1 MPTRTT
7 RRRVSARRERVAR
20 TRGRAMDDARHRPR
34 PRRLDD
40 DDDGWNDDGWNDD
53 EDATATDAS
62 SSYGERARERDAEAD
77 RDAVVMLVDASP
89 SMFARDATRAGGRAA
104 FSAAARACFEF
115 VRARV
120 VVAPDDVVGVCAYN
134 ARKSVG
140 GLGHPRVCEVLE
152 AEAPSAAS
160 ALALREYADGEEGA
174 RKFRERFGV
183 LSREEDGEDVDF
195 NQEEALTAGLW
206 AASHMLENGPRG
218 AGRKSV
224 YLFTNEPAPLKSGSA
239 GTKLIARAKEMAALG
254 QRIEV
259 LSLTRDG
266 KFDSSV
272 FYDAFTKEHCGAR
285 EGDNA
290 LVVVEDGSELQKEFL
305 KKSRKRRRL
314 KQTKLWLVPGKI
326 GIPVGVYALV
336 SEAKKSASILVDGKD
351 LGEIRREQIYVDADS
366 GAQIEKPTKS
376 FVEIDGKQLVFTN
389 KELAKA
395 KMMNIAGVEDK
406 KDAVGFHLVG
416 FVSAEK
422 ITRDLSLKKSH
433 FITAEDKGCAAFQ
446 GLLRACADDGKVI
459 ICAFSRSTRTA
470 FRYVALLPQLAPAL
484 GALDDAVSRLDP
496 PEGFHVFYL
505 PFRDD
510 RRRPESAVASARAP
524 LPRANEEQIAAARA
538 VVDSIRLV
546 GWHPKQTPN
555 PAIQTHYR
563 VLEMCALERNVM
575 EPVNDDT
582 EPALDEWQKVGVPAL
597 LADYDEKCF
606 GRARAIDDHHGRAQ
620 PIDTAAKRPRTS
632 DDTPSHQRARRPDPI
647 TTVLPPYAD
656 VVERVRDDSL
666 KSCVVDV
673 LKQFCAAHNLSTSG
687 SKATLLDRVDAHVRL
702 FAADALD

>member
-1 MPTRTT
+1 
-7 RRRVSARRERVAR
+7 
-20 TRGRAMDDARHRPR
+20 MDDARRR
-34 PRRLDD
+34 GRRLDD
-40 DDDGWNDDGWNDD
+40 DDDGWNDGVDD
-53 EDATATDAS
+53 DATDDAS
-62 SSYGERARERDAEAD
+62 HGERARERDAEAD

-89 SMFARDATRAGGRAA
+89 SMFARDGTRAGGRPA

-120 VVAPDDVVGVCAYN
+120 FVAPDDVVGVCAYN

-206 AASHMLENGPRG
+206 AASHMLENGPRR

-285 EGDNA
+285 EGENA
-290 LVVVEDGSELQKEFL
+290 LVVVEDGLELQREFL

-395 KMMNIAGVEDK
+395 KTMNIAGVEDK

-459 ICAFSRSTRTA
+459 ICAFSRSTRSA

-524 LPRANEEQIAAARA
+524 LPRADEEQIAAARA

-563 VLEMCALERNVM
+563 VLEMCALERNIM

-620 PIDTAAKRPRTS
+620 PTDTAAKRPHTS
-632 DDTPSHQRARRPDPI
+632 DDTPSRQRARRPDPI
-647 TTVLPPYAD
+647 TTLLPPYAD

>member
-1 MPTRTT
+1 
-7 RRRVSARRERVAR
+7 
-20 TRGRAMDDARHRPR
+20 MDDARPR
-34 PRRLDD
+34 ARRLDD
-40 DDDGWNDDGWNDD
+40 DDDGWNDGVDD
-53 EDATATDAS
+53 DATDDAS
-62 SSYGERARERDAEAD
+62 HGERARERDAEAD

-89 SMFARDATRAGGRAA
+89 SMFARDGTRAGGRPA

-206 AASHMLENGPRG
+206 AASHMLENGPRR

-285 EGDNA
+285 EGENA
-290 LVVVEDGSELQKEFL
+290 LVVVEDGSELQREFL

-395 KMMNIAGVEDK
+395 KTMNIAGVEDK

-459 ICAFSRSTRTA
+459 ICAFSRSTRSA

-524 LPRANEEQIAAARA
+524 LPRADEEQIAAARA

-563 VLEMCALERNVM
+563 VLEMCALERNIM

-620 PIDTAAKRPRTS
+620 PTDTAAKRPHTS
-632 DDTPSHQRARRPDPI
+632 DDTPSRQRARRPDPI

>member
-1 MPTRTT
+1 
-7 RRRVSARRERVAR
+7 
-20 TRGRAMDDARHRPR
+20 MDDARRR
-34 PRRLDD
+34 GRRLDD
-40 DDDGWNDDGWNDD
+40 DDDGWNDGVDD
-53 EDATATDAS
+53 DATDDAS
-62 SSYGERARERDAEAD
+62 HGERARERDAEAD

-89 SMFARDATRAGGRAA
+89 SMFARDGTRAGGRSA

-160 ALALREYADGEEGA
+160 ALAMREYADGEEGA

-206 AASHMLENGPRG
+206 AASHMLENGPRR

-285 EGDNA
+285 EGENA
-290 LVVVEDGSELQKEFL
+290 LVVVEDGLELQREFL

-395 KMMNIAGVEDK
+395 KTMNIAGVEDK

-459 ICAFSRSTRTA
+459 ICAFSRSTRSA

-524 LPRANEEQIAAARA
+524 LPRADEEQIAAARA

-563 VLEMCALERNVM
+563 VLEMCALERNIM

-620 PIDTAAKRPRTS
+620 PTDTAAKRPHTS
-632 DDTPSHQRARRPDPI
+632 DDTPSRQRARRPDPI

>member
-1 MPTRTT
+1 MD
-7 RRRVSARRERVAR
+7 
-20 TRGRAMDDARHRPR
+20 DDARRR

-40 DDDGWNDDGWNDD
+40 DDDGWNGGDGWHED
-53 EDATATDAS
+53 EDAS

-89 SMFARDATRAGGRAA
+89 SMFARDATRAGGRPA

-160 ALALREYADGEEGA
+160 ALALREYADSEEGA

-183 LSREEDGEDVDF
+183 LSREEDGEEVDF

-285 EGDNA
+285 DGDNA

-484 GALDDAVSRLDP
+484 GALEDAVSRLDP

-620 PIDTAAKRPRTS
+620 PTDTAAKRPRTS

>member
-1 MPTRTT
+1 
-7 RRRVSARRERVAR
+7 
-20 TRGRAMDDARHRPR
+20 MDDARPRPR

-89 SMFARDATRAGGRAA
+89 SMFARDGTRAGGGAA

-152 AEAPSAAS
+152 AETPSAAS
-160 ALALREYADGEEGA
+160 ALAMREYADGEEGA

-206 AASHMLENGPRG
+206 AASHMLENGPRR

-224 YLFTNEPAPLKSGSA
+224 YLFTNEPAPLKSGSV

-285 EGDNA
+285 EGENA
-290 LVVVEDGSELQKEFL
+290 LVVVEDGSELQREFL

-459 ICAFSRSTRTA
+459 ICAFSRSTRSA

-484 GALDDAVSRLDP
+484 GALEDAVSRLDP

-563 VLEMCALERNVM
+563 VLEMCALEHNVM

-702 FAADALD
+702 FAAEALD

>member
-1 MPTRTT
+1 MD
-7 RRRVSARRERVAR
+7 
-20 TRGRAMDDARHRPR
+20 DDARRR

-40 DDDGWNDDGWNDD
+40 DDDGWNGGDGWHED
-53 EDATATDAS
+53 EDAS

-89 SMFARDATRAGGRAA
+89 SMFARDATRAGGRPA

-183 LSREEDGEDVDF
+183 LSREEDGEEVDF

-206 AASHMLENGPRG
+206 AASHMLENGPRR

-285 EGDNA
+285 DGDNA

-395 KMMNIAGVEDK
+395 KTMNIAGVEDK

-620 PIDTAAKRPRTS
+620 PTDTAAKRPRTS

-666 KSCVVDV
+666 KSCIVDV

>member
-1 MPTRTT
+1 MTMHSSRP
-7 RRRVSARRERVAR
+7 
-20 TRGRAMDDARHRPR
+20 GDDD
-34 PRRLDD
+34 DD
-40 DDDGWNDDGWNDD
+40 DDDGWDDDD
-53 EDATATDAS
+53 DAVHATRDDDDDDVHA
-62 SSYGERARERDAEAD
+62 RDADAH
-77 RDAVVMLVDASP
+77 RDAVVMLIDASP
-89 SMFARDATRAGGRAA
+89 GMFERDASRVGGVGA
-104 FSAAARACFEF
+104 FAAAARACFEF
-115 VRARV
+115 VRARI
-120 VVAPDDVVGVCAYN
+120 VVAPDDVVGVVAYN
-134 ARKSVG
+134 CAKSLG
-140 GLGHPRVCEVLE
+140 GLGHPRVCEVRR
-152 AEAPSAAS
+152 AEAPNAAA
-160 ALALREYADGEEGA
+160 ALELSEYADGEAGA
-174 RKFRERFGV
+174 RKFREKFGV
-183 LSREEDGEDVDF
+183 LSREEDGEEVDF

-206 AASHMLENGPRG
+206 AASHMLENGPRR

-224 YLFTNEPAPLKSGSA
+224 YLFTNEAAPLKTGSA

-266 KFDSSV
+266 TFDSSV
-272 FYDAFTKEHCGAR
+272 FYDAFTSEHCGAR
-285 EGDNA
+285 EGEKA
-290 LVVVEDGSELQKEFL
+290 LVVVEDGSELQREFL

-376 FVEIDGKQLVFTN
+376 FVEIDGKQLVFSN

-395 KMMNIAGVEDK
+395 KTLKIAGVEDK

-459 ICAFSRSTRTA
+459 ICAFSRSTRSA

-484 GALDDAVSRLDP
+484 GAADDAVSRLDP

-510 RRRPESAVASARAP
+510 TRRPESAVASARAP
-524 LPRANEEQIAAARA
+524 LPRATEEKIAAARA

-606 GRARAIDDHHGRAQ
+606 GLARAIDDHHGHAQ
-620 PIDTAAKRPRTS
+620 PTDTSAKRPRT
-632 DDTPSHQRARRPDPI
+632 DGDTPTDTPTRQRARRPEPL
-647 TTVLPPYAD
+647 TTVLPQYAR
-656 VVERVRDDSL
+656 VVERVRDADVA
-666 KSCVVDV
+666 SCTVDV

-687 SKATLLDRVDAHVRL
+687 SKATLLDRVDAHVRF
-702 FAADALD
+702 FAADALH